1 MPPTST
7 MQTLRMLLLALAVLL
22 VGSGTGSAQQSDADQ
37 VKAALAA
44 LQAAIGSLDMAK
56 MEPLWVPDANIML
69 INPRAKAVSIGWDQ
83 AKKNWQAVFDVWSEL
98 KVTSKDG
105 PHVSVSG
112 NVAWATTIANVVGKM
127 KSGAAVDSPT
137 FESDVLEKRDGRWL
151 LVSHSA
157 WRVPQ

>member
-1 MPPTST
+1 MPSVST
-7 MQTLRMLLLALAVLL
+7 MQTLRTLLLALAVLL
-22 VGSGTGSAQQSDADQ
+22 VGGGAGSAQQSDADQ
-37 VKAALAA
+37 VKTALAA

-56 MEPLWVPDANIML
+56 MEPLWVHDANIML
-69 INPRAKAVSIGWDQ
+69 INPRSKEVAIGWDQ
-83 AKKNWQAVFDVWSEL
+83 AKKNWQAVFDSWSEL
-98 KVTSKDG
+98 KVTTKDG
-105 PHVSVSG
+105 PHVSVNG

-127 KSGAAVDSPT
+127 KSGATADSPT